1 MDKSSPLLDKF
12 FASITPKQPFS
23 RLTSPQPPDYS
34 EVKSWAA
41 FPGKK
46 SVALLE
52 PNIESQNKL
61 KEIDCFF
68 IHPTGFFLK
77 EWNFD
82 MNTDSATS
90 QRTDLMLATQATV
103 FNKECNIYAPEYR
116 QATFAAISQN
126 LGSNSSQALDLAY
139 LDVKEAFRNF
149 LENYSD
155 GKPFFLA
162 SHSQGS
168 LHAQRLLTE
177 IEFKKVFSKQL
188 IAAYLI
194 GYPLEEEYLRNLGAS
209 VCTRLLDE
217 GVIIQFQTVGEDV
230 IRSRL
235 KFWLFDGKEYSLKKI
250 NQLATTNPISFS
262 KSEGWV
268 KNEINSLLMPKISGI
283 SPLFDYGA
291 TNKNNSYVRE
301 INYADDQNF
310 YARIGKSGFL
320 ETKGST
326 IDRILK
332 NDFLGEKDLH
342 IWDYQIF
349 WNHLRKDVET
359 KVNKLKEKA

>member
-1 MDKSSPLLDKF
+1 MDKSSPLLDEF
-12 FASITPKQPFS
+12 FASITPKQSFS
-23 RLTSPQPPDYS
+23 KLASPRSPDYG
-34 EVKSWAA
+34 EQKSWAA
-41 FPGKK
+41 FPGKE

-52 PNIESQNKL
+52 PKMESQNKL
-61 KEIDCFF
+61 KKIDCFF

-82 MNTDSATS
+82 MNIDSATS

-126 LGSNSSQALDLAY
+126 LGRNSSQALDLAY
-139 LDVKEAFRNF
+139 LDVKAAFRYF
-149 LENYSD
+149 LENHSD
-155 GKPFFLA
+155 DKPFFLA

-168 LHAQRLLTE
+168 LHAQRLLIE
-177 IEFKKVFSKQL
+177 KEFKKVFSNQL

-194 GYPLEEEYLRNLGAS
+194 GYPLEEEYLKNLGVS
-209 VCTRLLDE
+209 VSNRFLDE
-217 GVIIQFQTVGEDV
+217 GIIIQFQTVGENV

-235 KFWLFDGKEYSLKKI
+235 KFWMFDGKGYSLQKI

-262 KSEGWV
+262 KSQEWI
-268 KNEINSLLMPKISGI
+268 KNDINSLLMPKISGI

-291 TNKNNSYVRE
+291 TNKNNSFVKE
-301 INYADDQNF
+301 INFADDQNF

-349 WNHLRKDVET
+349 WNHLRKDVEK
-359 KVNKLKEKA
+359 KVNKL